1 MHKQPTVLVAYAT
14 AAGATKSVA
23 EFVGTALRVRGCE
36 VDVAAVTDRPDPAR
50 YDAVVVGSAVHD
62 RALLPAATRFA
73 ADHRDRWPRIPVWLF
88 SVGIGPSLRGPLGR
102 ALPGRCHRGSRPSA
116 TSSAPWTTTR
126 SPAWPTAR
134 RHLRRP
140 G

>member
-102 ALPGRCHRGSRPSA
+102 AL
-116 TSSAPWTTTR
+116 
-126 SPAWPTAR
+126 AR
-134 RHLRRP
+134 AVPPRIAAVRDVLGALDYHAFA